1 MPPNQSER
9 LNKLLVREALDR
21 ASIKFDLAQFLFPEQ
36 LAFVKE
42 PNIFATAVCSRRAG
56 KTIACAADLID
67 TCLRIPKAVCLYIT
81 LSRSN
86 AKKIIWPELK
96 RINRDYK
103 LKAKVNES
111 DMSIVFPNQAI
122 IYVSGAKDKS
132 EIEKFRGLALAL
144 CYIDEGQSFKSY
156 IQELID
162 DVISKALF
170 DYNGR
175 LRLTGTPGPIPIGY
189 FYECSL
195 SQEWAHHKWTMFN
208 NPWIQRK
215 SGKSPEDLLKRE
227 LKRKGVTKDDP
238 SIQRECFGNWVHDSD
253 SLVVRYESALNDF
266 AVAPDNLSHFVLGV
280 DIGHDDADAIAVI
293 GWSDDSPKCYLV
305 DEFLKRGQ
313 NVSELAKVID
323 EYVTKYKP
331 VKVVM
336 DTGGLGKKVADEL
349 RRRYALPIV
358 AAEKSR
364 KFEFIELMNDALRT
378 QNLLAR
384 SSSQF
389 AQDSRL
395 LEWDRDA
402 KVDKLKVKDSFHSDI
417 IDAVLYAYREAM
429 HWLYVSPIPAIIK
442 GSSAYWRQQEQEME
456 EAALN
461 SLKGKDTDELGEY
474 EQLDPFNKRS

>member
-1 MPPNQSER
+1 MNQENSR
-9 LNKLLVREALDR
+9 LNNLLINEALDR
-21 ASIKFDLAQFLFPEQ
+21 AAVKFDVKEYLFKEQ
-36 LAFVKE
+36 LDFISD

-67 TCLRIPKAVCLYIT
+67 TSLRTPKVTSLYIT

-96 RINRDYK
+96 RINREYK
-103 LKAKVNES
+103 LKARVNES
-111 DMSIVFPNQAI
+111 DMSIVFPNHSI
-122 IYVSGAKDKS
+122 IYVSGAKDKG

-156 IQELID
+156 IKELID

-170 DYNGR
+170 DHNGR
-175 LRLTGTPGPIPIGY
+175 LRLTGTPGPVPIGY
-189 FYECSL
+189 FFECAHNP
-195 SQEWAHHKWTMFN
+195 EWSHHKWTMFE

-215 SGKSPEDLLKRE
+215 SGRTPEQLLQRE
-227 LKRKGVTKDDP
+227 LKRKGVDKEDP
-238 SIQRECFGNWVHDSD
+238 SIQRECFGNWRHDSE
-253 SLVVRYESALNDF
+253 SLVVRYDEKLNDYQS
-266 AVAPDNLSHFVLGV
+266 VPEVLSYYVLGI

-293 GWSDDSPKCYLV
+293 GWNDDSPNCYLV
-305 DEFLKRGQ
+305 EEFLKRGQ

-323 EYVTKYKP
+323 QFVNIYKP

-364 KFEFIELMNDALRT
+364 KFEFMELLNDALRT
-378 QNLLAR
+378 SKFLAKAN
-384 SSSQF
+384 SQF

-395 LEWDRDA
+395 LEWDKDA

-429 HWLYVSPIPAIIK
+429 HWLYSPPKAEVK
-442 GSSAYWRQQEQEME
+442 KFSDEYWKQQEEEME
-456 EAALN
+456 QAAAN
-461 SLKGKDTDELGEY
+461 SLKDKNVDELGVFEP
-474 EQLDPFNKRS
+474 LDPFDPRGT